1 MDTHAQA
8 VVDNDIRKYYPFQL
22 SEGLPSLRFPA
33 ISLRVE
39 REGPKRATND
49 ADEMLELN
57 TTTGTKRLQ
66 RLIGAYVINLD
77 SSSKRWA
84 EVSSQA
90 NLAGMQIDRVPG
102 VDGRSIS
109 AAQRA
114 GFNEKEFLRRN
125 GRQMLPGEYG
135 CYRAHMRALE
145 AFLSS
150 NYETAIIM
158 EDDVELCQDFTQRAA
173 ALLRAVPS
181 AEVVKLL
188 NHRSKWCRT
197 VAVSDYGDAVGR
209 CLHGPQGSAAC
220 YIVTRVGARKLLEGA
235 SNIVFPFDM
244 TLERGWKTGVN
255 IYTVKHNMV
264 ELSQRST
271 ESQIASR
278 AQYRAVKLRG
288 TRKVRTHFLRLI
300 EYVRRIRYALS

>member
-1 MDTHAQA
+1 
-8 VVDNDIRKYYPFQL
+8 
-22 SEGLPSLRFPA
+22 
-33 ISLRVE
+33 
-39 REGPKRATND
+39 
-49 ADEMLELN
+49 MLELN
-57 TTTGTKRLQ
+57 TQTGRKRLQ

-90 NLAGMQIDRVPG
+90 VLAGMQIDRIPG
-102 VDGRSIS
+102 VDGSSIP
-109 AAQRA
+109 AAQRS
-114 GFNEKEFLRRN
+114 GFNEKAFLRRN

-150 NYETAIIM
+150 NYENAIIM
-158 EDDVELCQDFTQRAA
+158 EDDVELRQDFTLRAA
-173 ALLRAVPS
+173 AILRAVPS

-197 VAVSDYGDAVGR
+197 VAISEYGDSIGR

-220 YIVTRVGARKLLEGA
+220 YLVTREGARKLLKSA
-235 SNIVFPFDM
+235 DNIEFPYDM
-244 TLERGWKTGVN
+244 TLERGWKTGAS
-255 IYTVKHNMV
+255 IYTVRQNIV
-264 ELSQRST
+264 ELSERSAV
-271 ESQIASR
+271 SQIANR

-288 TRKVRTHFLRLI
+288 ARKIGTHLLRLI
-300 EYVRRIRYALS
+300 EYARRIRYALS

>member
-1 MDTHAQA
+1 MISW
-8 VVDNDIRKYYPFQL
+8 VRKGQK
-22 SEGLPSLRFPA
+22 S
-33 ISLRVE
+33 
-39 REGPKRATND
+39 ATND
-49 ADEMLELN
+49 ADQMLKLN
-57 TTTGTKRLQ
+57 TATGTNRLQ

-90 NLAGMQIDRVPG
+90 TFAGMQIDRIPG
-102 VDGRSIS
+102 VDGSAIP
-109 AAQRA
+109 AAQRS

-150 NYETAIIM
+150 NFENAIIM
-158 EDDVELCQDFTQRAA
+158 EDDVELRQDFTLRAA
-173 ALLRAVPS
+173 AILKAVPS

-197 VAVSDYGDAVGR
+197 VAISEYGDSIGR

-220 YIVTRVGARKLLEGA
+220 YLVTREGARKLLESA
-235 SNIVFPFDM
+235 NNIEFPYDM

-255 IYTVKHNMV
+255 IYTVRQNIV
-264 ELSQRST
+264 ELSERSAV
-271 ESQIASR
+271 SQIANR

-288 TRKVRTHFLRLI
+288 VRKIGTHFLRLI
-300 EYVRRIRYALS
+300 EYARRIRYALS